1 MLGTWHGPVGARFL
15 WF

>member
-1 MLGTWHGPVGARFL
+1 MLGTRCGLVGTRFL

>member
-1 MLGTWHGPVGARFL
+1 MLGTWHGPVGTRFL

>member
-1 MLGTWHGPVGARFL
+1 MLGTRCGPARTRFL

>member
-1 MLGTWHGPVGARFL
+1 MLGTRYESVGTRFL